1 MDLSSLRHILVELAV
16 LVCFDYC
23 EYVEIGNI
31 FISDM
36 AFCVN
41 IFDPVVSGRLAKRM
55 SICISSTLWR
65 IRSISRANSF
75 LLRLGKCLR
84 DFFIG

>member
-16 LVCFDYC
+16 GVCFDYC

-41 IFDPVVSGRLAKRM
+41 IFDPVVSGMACEEDEHLYIVHSLAN
-55 SICISSTLWR
+55 TL
-65 IRSISRANSF
+65 N
-75 LLRLGKCLR
+75 
-84 DFFIG
+84 